1 MNIKVGLIGTIV
13 KVVQSKNQSLIG
25 IHGKVIDETK
35 NTITLQNGKK
45 IKLIK
50 SHVKLKLK

>member
-1 MNIKVGLIGTIV
+1 MNTKAELIGSIV

-25 IHGKVIDETK
+25 IYGKVIDETK
-35 NTITLQNGKK
+35 NTITLQKGKR

>member
-1 MNIKVGLIGTIV
+1 MNTKAELIGSIV

-25 IHGKVIDETK
+25 IYGKVIDETK
-35 NTITLQNGKK
+35 NTITLQNGKR